1 MESLIINNA
10 DAYERY
16 GIILADS
23 GFSALRKPAPNKP
36 FVESKSR
43 LQHGKRV
50 IVKNPRKDE
59 RQLILPIEMCAVDKT
74 DFLAKYDLFVSE
86 VLDGGEIILSTSS
99 QPNVFYRCLYDD
111 CQQYTEFIQESAKF
125 MLALTEP
132 NPNNRG
138 KESNEQKVFT

>member
-1 MESLIINNA
+1 MEKLIINGA
-10 DAYERY
+10 DALERY

-23 GFSALRKPAPNKP
+23 GFTALRKPAPNKP

-50 IVKNPRKDE
+50 IVKNPKKDE
-59 RQLILPIEMCAVDKT
+59 RQLILPLEMIADSKS

-86 VLDGGEIILSTSS
+86 VIDGGEITLSTSS
-99 QPNVFYRCLYDD
+99 QPNVFYRCIYDD

-125 MLALTEP
+125 MLSLTEP

-138 KESNEQKVFT
+138 EESNEK

>member
-1 MESLIINNA
+1 METLIINGA

-16 GIILADS
+16 GIVLADS
-23 GFSALRKPAPNKP
+23 GYSALRKPAPNKP
-36 FVESKSR
+36 FIETKSR
-43 LQHGKRV
+43 VQHGKKV

-59 RQLILPIEMCAVDKT
+59 RQLVLPLEMFAASKA

-86 VLDGGEIILSTSS
+86 VIDNGEIVISTSL
-99 QPNVFYRCLYDD
+99 QPSVFYRCIYED

-125 MLALTEP
+125 MISLVEP

-138 KESNEQKVFT
+138 I